1 LDIINILAAGNRS
14 TSSSNAAKANL
25 VLPVGSL
32 TATYVTKPKPT
43 QKAQLELVQLNLGL
57 KRTKQKAAS
66 DFLKK
71 SAASLKNLVEKEQV
85 FWDEALD
92 LRRNN
97 WMIQSGSTN
106 AGSSFFINYGFSEV
120 GSDFNE
126 QSMGELKRSA
136 DHSKELQLA
145 LPHGSSK
152 RLAVKINQS
161 HTAGL
166 VGGQKAFSEGI
177 LGISS
182 SNTEEQQ
189 DTGKHKVVWV
199 GREDV

>member
-1 LDIINILAAGNRS
+1 MDVINILAAGNRANTTAS
-14 TSSSNAAKANL
+14 KENL
-25 VLPVGSL
+25 VIPNGSL

-43 QKAQLELVQLNLGL
+43 QKAQLESVQLNLGL
-57 KRTKQKAAS
+57 KRTKQKQAS

-71 SAASLKNLVEKEQV
+71 SAASLSKLVEKEQV

-97 WMIQSGSTN
+97 WMIQAPAGAA
-106 AGSSFFINYGFSEV
+106 AGSSFLIDYGFGQV
-120 GSDFNE
+120 GSDFQE
-126 QSMGELKRSA
+126 ASMGELRRSV
-136 DHSKELQLA
+136 DESKHLQLA
-145 LPHGSSK
+145 LPHGTSK
-152 RLAVKINQS
+152 RLAVRINQS

-182 SNTEEQQ
+182 SSSTTTEEEPAAKNQQ
-189 DTGKHKVVWV
+189 QGN
-199 GREDV
+199 